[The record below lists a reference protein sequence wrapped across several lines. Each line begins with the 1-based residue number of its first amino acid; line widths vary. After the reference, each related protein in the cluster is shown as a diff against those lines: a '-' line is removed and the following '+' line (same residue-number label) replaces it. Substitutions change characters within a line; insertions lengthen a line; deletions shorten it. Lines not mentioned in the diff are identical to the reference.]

1 MFESCVVAITLFR
14 SFFVPVRNETK
25 RTSPTNFKCQSYVPS
40 WSSRKAFDVFTKTL
54 SRKKITHAMIIER
67 LLVLRLTVDAAP
79 PSPRCLIVLF
89 FKGKSRK
96 KVASCLRKRNK
107 QTTLLSWVLGRP
119 HTRVFLFSLFETSIR
134 GFLNDTFKSAYLF
147 GHLNTRDNFISS
159 SSVQS
164 HPSEKSRDG
173 VTSSLRLSLY
183 PVSRKKDT

>member
-40 WSSRKAFDVFTKTL
+40 WSSRKAFDVLTKTL

-89 FKGKSRK
+89 FQREKPKKSGVVLAK
-96 KVASCLRKRNK
+96 AK
-107 QTTLLSWVLGRP
+107 QTNEDPFELDAPT
-119 HTRVFLFSLFETSIR
+119 HVFFSPLYFETSIR
-134 GFLNDTFKSAYLF
+134 GFLNDTFKSACLF
-147 GHLNTRDNFISS
+147 GHLNTRDNLISS
-159 SSVQS
+159 SSAQS